1 MKNVKVLTALG
12 MMSLAST
19 ATLAASAVPT
29 LGSVLDASGIKVSG
43 DVAASYTNG
52 GPNGAFSFDQA
63 LLSIAYQPKDG
74 FGAVVTLAAG
84 DANQELTGA
93 PAKTQVWVKTSATT
107 GKWEDALTGGGTK
120 DPYLSQAYV
129 QYATGGLTVIG
140 GRFATLAG
148 YEVFPKSGNAFVTH
162 SLSYG
167 IEPTNHTGVR
177 ASYSFND
184 MVSLSLGLNNG
195 IYSQSVSDPN
205 NSEVGDN
212 AVEAGVTVTPVKGL
226 SLAAAYYNDQ
236 QGHSKSDDQSLLNV
250 VASYSITNA
259 VSVALS
265 YDNKSNGNTDAL
277 KQSAIAAYAN
287 YALSDKY
294 RLGLRLEEL
303 NQKDKTV
310 ADQQAATLVFGYSP
324 VKSFELRTELTDV
337 KTKSTSTSKSE
348 TDYAGAVQGVFK
360 F

>member
-43 DVAASYTNG
+43 DVAASYTND

-74 FGAVVTLAAG
+74 FGAVVNVAAG
-84 DANQELTGA
+84 DANNELFELND
-93 PAKTQVWVKTSATT
+93 SNATT
-107 GKWEDALTGGGTK
+107 N
-120 DPYLSQAYV
+120 PYLSQAYV

-148 YEVFPKSGNAFVTH
+148 YETFAKSGNGFVTH

-167 IEPTNHTGVR
+167 IEPTHHTGVR
-177 ASYSFND
+177 ASYAFGD
-184 MVSLSLGLNNG
+184 MVSVSLGLLNQNG
-195 IYSQSVSDPN
+195 IYSQTVKDSS

-236 QGHSKSDDQSLLNV
+236 QGHGKSDDQSLLNV

-265 YDNKSNGNTDAL
+265 YDTRSDGNTDAK

-303 NQKDKTV
+303 NQKAKTNADK
-310 ADQQAATLVFGYSP
+310 QAATLVFGYSP
-324 VKSFELRTELTDV
+324 VKSFELRTELSDV
-337 KTKSTSTSKSE
+337 KTKKVGTTPSDTN
-348 TDYAGAVQGVFK
+348 YAGAVQGVFK